1 MNLEPNNLCKLAIHN
16 SNILCIG
23 EKLRSIHCHAN
34 GGATEMYVELLVL

>member
-23 EKLRSIHCHAN
+23 EKLCHAN